1 MRSIIDA
8 FATFFF
14 LSCIK
19 LLNVSHALLTYTN
32 VHNAPGSRVGNFLFY
47 DATIEYMGP
56 DHRPYAVLAIL
67 VLVVGVLFPLVLLLL
82 YPMQCFQ
89 KCLNR
94 CGLNSPG
101 LQMFMQCFQGYYRDR
116 TDGGRECRYF
126 AAVYPAFRF
135 AAYVM
140 YIITLTST
148 FFLVLIV
155 LCSIVTVGI
164 VLYKSQFQKYTKV
177 DVIMNN
183 QSKRCLERLG
193 NNNNTTE
200 RQSNTAQ
207 LAQNSHFSKKNWLL
221 RVGLEPTTISLL
233 GDAFTN

>member
-32 VHNAPGSRVGNFLFY
+32 VHNAPGLWVGNFLFC
-47 DATIEYMGP
+47 DTTVEYMGP

-67 VLVVGVLFPLVLLLL
+67 VVVVGVLFPLVLLLL

-164 VLYKSQFQKYTKV
+164 VFV
-177 DVIMNN
+177 
-183 QSKRCLERLG
+183 
-193 NNNNTTE
+193 
-200 RQSNTAQ
+200 
-207 LAQNSHFSKKNWLL
+207 
-221 RVGLEPTTISLL
+221 
-233 GDAFTN
+233 